1 VARAAATRMN
11 VVVQDRTHEPKL
23 AAAKYVLPLL
33 LTTSM
38 FINYIDR
45 SNLSIAAPVMQKE
58 MALTTAQIGVLSSA
72 FFWTYALF
80 QLVGISGWI
89 CDRYRVTV
97 VFGISALVWGVSTI
111 VTGMLSSFWAIF
123 AMRLVLGGGESF
135 AYPCYSRILAT
146 DVPQTFRGT
155 ANALLDA
162 ASKLGPSLGL
172 FLGGLLLVRFNWRI
186 FFVVLGVISLAWL
199 IPWFLFAG
207 RSSSSSIYSKV
218 SGGSVR
224 TILSSRSSW
233 GTFAGHFFGN
243 YVWFFLLIWL
253 PSYLVKDKGLS
264 TQAMANV
271 GSIAFLVIA
280 IGTLS
285 AGWLSDRYIRR
296 GISPTIVRKSVVV
309 SGLLCSASIALV
321 GYVESAS
328 YSLAILLFACFA
340 FGTYTSNHWAITQTI
355 AGPAMAGRW
364 TGIQNGIGNFSG
376 IVASW
381 LTGELVTRTGSFRS
395 AFIVT
400 GFIAFAGACM
410 WGLIVGPVRE
420 LAVGKEA

>member
-1 VARAAATRMN
+1 MN
-11 VVVQDRTHEPKL
+11 VVVNGRTQETKI

-45 SNLSIAAPVMQKE
+45 SNLSIAAPLMQKE

-80 QLVGISGWI
+80 QLVGISGWL
-89 CDRYRVTV
+89 CDRFSVTI
-97 VFGISALVWGVSTI
+97 VFGVSAFVWGSSTI
-111 VTGMLSSFWAIF
+111 VTGLLTSFWAIF
-123 AMRLVLGGGESF
+123 AMRLVLGAGESF

-146 DVPQTFRGT
+146 DVPQTSRGT

-172 FLGGLLLVRFNWRI
+172 FLGGMLLVRFDWRI
-186 FFVVLGVISLAWL
+186 FFIVLGLMSLAWL
-199 IPWFLFAG
+199 VPWFVFAA
-207 RSSSSSIYSKV
+207 RSSSPAIDRPV
-218 SGGSVR
+218 SGGSIR
-224 TILSSRSSW
+224 QILSSRSSW
-233 GTFAGHFFGN
+233 GTFAGHFCGN

-296 GISPTIVRKSVVV
+296 GVSPTIVRKSVVV
-309 SGLLCSASIALV
+309 AGLLGSASISFV
-321 GYVESAS
+321 GYVQSAS
-328 YSLAILLFACFA
+328 FSLALLLFACFA

-381 LTGELVTRTGSFRS
+381 ITGELATRTGSFSS
-395 AFIVT
+395 AFVLT
-400 GFIAFAGACM
+400 AFVALAGACM

-420 LAVGKEA
+420 LAFEKEA

>member
-1 VARAAATRMN
+1 MN
-11 VVVQDRTHEPKL
+11 VVLKDRTHEPKL
-23 AAAKYVLPLL
+23 TSAKYVLPLL

-45 SNLSIAAPVMQKE
+45 SNLSIAAPLMQKD

-89 CDRYRVTV
+89 CDRFPVTI
-97 VFGISALVWGVSTI
+97 VFGVSAFVWGASTI
-111 VTGMLSSFWAIF
+111 VTGLLSTFWAIF
-123 AMRLVLGGGESF
+123 AMRLLLGAGESF
-135 AYPCYSRILAT
+135 AYPCYSRMLAS
-146 DVPQTFRGT
+146 DVPQTSRGM

-162 ASKLGPSLGL
+162 ASKLGPSLGM
-172 FLGGLLLVRFNWRI
+172 FLGGMLLVRFHWRI
-186 FFVVLGVISLAWL
+186 FFIVLGLISLAWL
-199 IPWFLFAG
+199 VPWFLFAG
-207 RSSSSSIYSKV
+207 RSSPSASHKPVRSGSI
-218 SGGSVR
+218 R
-224 TILSSRSSW
+224 WILSSRSSW
-233 GTFAGHFFGN
+233 GTFAGHFCGN

-280 IGTLS
+280 IGTLA

-296 GISPTIVRKSVVV
+296 GVSPTIVRKSVVV
-309 SGLLCSASIALV
+309 GGLLGSASISLV
-321 GYVESAS
+321 GYVQSAS
-328 YSLAILLFACFA
+328 FSLAVLLFACFA

-364 TGIQNGIGNFSG
+364 TGLQNGVGNFSG
-376 IVASW
+376 IVAAW

-395 AFIVT
+395 AFVMT
-400 GFIAFAGACM
+400 AFVAVAGACI

-420 LAVGKEA
+420 LAFEKEA